1 MSQERR
7 RYVRLSTDHNV
18 QCSIP
23 GVDVVHIVGLGE
35 EGTGMRII
43 TNRELPEGDFPV
55 ELDLSDGE
63 EPLKLMGRVA
73 WQESW
78 DFEIFNRVVAGVSL
92 QGMDE
97 SARRRFQQVMANS
110 AGTADGDEQNL

>member
-1 MSQERR
+1 MSHERR

-35 EGTGMRII
+35 EGTGMRVI
-43 TNRELPEGDFPV
+43 TNRELPEGDFEV

-63 EPLKLMGRVA
+63 PPLKLMGRVA

-92 QGMDE
+92 QGMDDD
-97 SARRRFQQVMANS
+97 ARLRFQRIMAS
-110 AGTADGDEQNL
+110 AAGGADDDESL